1 MKFKTLL
8 TATAACVAAATAVPA
23 SAATLFFELTGGRN
37 VTFSLDSNPTPD
49 SSQTFLGEQA
59 AFFNVA
65 GTVNG
70 VATTIDTISFGT
82 GIFAPLS
89 INAPGLGFTQFS
101 GGGPLFSGPGNAPVF
116 APGTFQMTNAF
127 FPEQNS
133 TLVISEQVAAA
144 VPEPST
150 WAMMLLGFGFIGG
163 AMRSAKRRQKVTVSY
178 A

>member
-23 SAATLFFELTGGRN
+23 SAATLLFELTGGRN
-37 VTFSLDSNPTPD
+37 VTFELDSNPTPD
-49 SSQTFLGEQA
+49 SSQSFLGEQA
-59 AFFNVA
+59 AFNAVP

-70 VATTIDTISFGT
+70 VATTITTISFGT
-82 GIFAPLS
+82 GVFADLS
-89 INAPGLGFTQFS
+89 INAPGLDFTQFS

-127 FPEQNS
+127 FPSQNS
-133 TLVISEQVAAA
+133 TLVISEQVTAA
-144 VPEPST
+144 VPEPGT

-163 AMRSAKRRQKVTVSY
+163 AMRSAKRRQKLTVSY